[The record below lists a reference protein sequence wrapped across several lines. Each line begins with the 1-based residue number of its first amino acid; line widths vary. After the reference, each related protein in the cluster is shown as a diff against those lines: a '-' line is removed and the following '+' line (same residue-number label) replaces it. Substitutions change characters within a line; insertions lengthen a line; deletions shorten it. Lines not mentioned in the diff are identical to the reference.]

1 MANEKKKCF
10 VIMPISDPPEYQNG
24 HFRRVYD
31 YIIKPACERIGV
43 VVTRADDVK
52 STNYIVIDILQRIL
66 ASDIVVCDLSARNS
80 NVMYELGIRQAFDKP
95 VVLLKD
101 KITDRVFDI
110 QGLRTIDYDESLR
123 VDTVGVDVAA
133 LSATVEATLKAN
145 ENEVNSL
152 VRLLSVPKATIADRK
167 EISPDTALILTSMRE
182 MSQRISEFE
191 FRGKSPP
198 VLSRPAK
205 IGFRQTRSG
214 AHTLVLPNH
223 QKVAIGDELFWDENG
238 TVKDAGILAM
248 IEDEAIVLNTQEGTL
263 AVRYDDPRLGSLSAI
278 PF

>member
-10 VIMPISDPPEYQNG
+10 VIMPISDPPDYPAG
-24 HFRRVYD
+24 HFMRVYD
-31 YIIKPACERIGV
+31 HIIKPACERIGV
-43 VVTRADDVK
+43 TVNRADDVK

-110 QGLRTIDYDESLR
+110 QGLRTIDYDGSLR
-123 VDTVGVDVAA
+123 VDTVSTDITA
-133 LSATVEATLKAN
+133 LSTAMEATLNAN

-152 VRLLSVPKATIADRK
+152 VRLLSVPKATVADRK
-167 EISPDTALILTSMRE
+167 EISPDTALILSSMRE
-182 MSQRISEFE
+182 ISQRISELE
-191 FRGKSPP
+191 LRGKGSS
-198 VLSRPAK
+198 VSLRAQK
-205 IGFRQTRSG
+205 AGFKTRSSSR
-214 AHTLVLPNH
+214 HLVLPNG
-223 QKVAIGDELFWDENG
+223 QTAMLGEELYWDEKG
-238 TVKDAGILAM
+238 EVKDAG
-248 IEDEAIVLNTQEGTL
+248 TL
-263 AVRYDDPRLGSLSAI
+263 ASIEEQGIFINAPEGLLLLEFDDPRLKYLSTI